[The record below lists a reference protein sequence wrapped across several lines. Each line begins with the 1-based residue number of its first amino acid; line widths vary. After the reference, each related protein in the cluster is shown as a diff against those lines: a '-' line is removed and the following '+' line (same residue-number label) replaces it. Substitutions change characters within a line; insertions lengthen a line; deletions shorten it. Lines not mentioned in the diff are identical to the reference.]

1 MNQKARFDKLV
12 SKLKG
17 EIEEKVFE
25 FWKQFSM
32 DELERIERGDID
44 PALMDKVHRLDG
56 DKILELSLSVMT
68 SEERAEFDRVCKEL
82 EQESH
87 NEQN

>member
-1 MNQKARFDKLV
+1 MKQKARLEKLE
-12 SKLKG
+12 SKVRADVQ
-17 EIEEKVFE
+17 EKVFE
-25 FWKQFSM
+25 FWKQFSL

-56 DKILELSLSVMT
+56 EKMLELSLSVMT
-68 SEERAEFDRVCKEL
+68 ADERAEYNKEIERL
-82 EQESH
+82 E

>member
-1 MNQKARFDKLV
+1 MTQRTRLEKLESKVKADV
-12 SKLKG
+12 Q
-17 EIEEKVFE
+17 EKVFE
-25 FWKQFSM
+25 FWKQFSL

-56 DKILELSLSVMT
+56 EKMLELSLSVMT
-68 SEERAEFDRVCKEL
+68 ADERAEYNKEIERL
-82 EQESH
+82 E